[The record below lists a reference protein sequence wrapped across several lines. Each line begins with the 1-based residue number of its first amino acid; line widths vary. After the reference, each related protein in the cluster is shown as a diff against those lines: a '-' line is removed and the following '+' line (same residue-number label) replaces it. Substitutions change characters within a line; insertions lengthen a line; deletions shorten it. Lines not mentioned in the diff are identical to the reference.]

1 MTRDSRRWILIAV
14 TIVAVA
20 AAVALG
26 IAAAVGSNDDSATP
40 ILQSGTIGAL
50 PAVTPTDEE
59 RKLAEQVG
67 IPESSLA
74 SAREVLTSAEAGR
87 MVFFPRSQGGCLVM
101 FHGTSCGDPN
111 DKTLPVLSLMTS
123 IESSPFLVGGGIAR
137 SDVAAVIYKDS
148 AGREKRLP
156 VVDGVLKVEPSDRL
170 TRDARYVNWES
181 N

>member
-1 MTRDSRRWILIAV
+1 MNHDSRRWILIAIA
-14 TIVAVA
+14 IVVVG

-26 IAAAVGSNDDSATP
+26 IASTVGSSDDSAAP
-40 ILQSGTIGAL
+40 IPQSGTIGAL
-50 PAVTPTDEE
+50 RAVKPTDEE
-59 RKLAEQVG
+59 QKLAEQVG

-74 SAREVLTSAEAGR
+74 SAREVFTSAEAGR
-87 MVFFPRSQGGCLVM
+87 MVFFPQSQGGCLLM

-137 SDVAAVIYKDS
+137 SDVAAVIYRDP
-148 AGREKRLP
+148 AGREIRIP
-156 VVDGVLKVEPSDRL
+156 VVDGVLKVETSDRL

-181 N
+181 R